1 MQGPQKRSSATDA
14 ALVSVLL
21 INSLA
26 VAYGFYQLRLISDTF
41 QWSVAPALAVTAA
54 NRLEAST
61 SPSQPTADIFWSF
74 SCPACRASA
83 PAIDS
88 VKTEFGAEVRWRFHF
103 ITLGPRLD
111 PLGYRAALLAACR
124 GEDLANALFM
134 TLRDGRE
141 MSQLDLDAAAEANGV
156 GPEELA
162 ACDRSREAQRK
173 VWQDA
178 FDAHAQGI
186 VATPTVR
193 VNGIGIQA
201 PIKAEP
207 LREFIASFMRSGT

>member
-74 SCPACRASA
+74 SCPACQRSC
-83 PAIDS
+83 
-88 VKTEFGAEVRWRFHF
+88 H
-103 ITLGPRLD
+103 RL
-111 PLGYRAALLAACR
+111 R
-124 GEDLANALFM
+124 
-134 TLRDGRE
+134 
-141 MSQLDLDAAAEANGV
+141 QNGV
-156 GPEELA
+156 RRRSALA
-162 ACDRSREAQRK
+162 VPLHHSRTA
-173 VWQDA
+173 A
-178 FDAHAQGI
+178 
-186 VATPTVR
+186 
-193 VNGIGIQA
+193 
-201 PIKAEP
+201 
-207 LREFIASFMRSGT
+207 